1 MALFGRSRSRPAG
14 TAARDLFERLRWRYF
29 QVQAGLRFLGGLLL
43 LGLVVAGAVVVN
55 GPVLSAAAFTLILL
69 IVVHLTLRSPA
80 GMAMV
85 SVIVGWLVVSVPLGH
100 MYPGHEDQ
108 RPYLSPSLLL
118 ALLALPVAFVA
129 LRLRGYAPWRTA
141 LLALAAAGVATAATA
156 HPLAELKVLP
166 GWLVALALLVYRW
179 DQARRSVPA
188 EAYET
193 GWVQEQSNQRGDG
206 TATSGKSRSD
216 RRTGPGSGNGPG
228 AAAGSGNGSGDGA
241 GNGSS
246 NGPSNGPGA
255 GSGSGG
261 ASWPGTGPGSRKG
274 PKSGSGPRS
283 GGGGA
288 GKGGSGVG
296 GGAGSGSGN
305 ASGKGSGS
313 GSASGGDDGTPND
326 AGVPAATQAAY
337 EARAAA
343 QAQVIGGGEAGRDD
357 GMRDGSPEDQ
367 PEISVAEALAELTEM
382 IGLEPVKRQVRS
394 IAASIEAAHLRAAA
408 GVPTEKPMRH
418 FVFVGPSGTGKTTVA
433 RVLAKIFYA
442 FGLLPTPSLVEA
454 HRADLVGEFL
464 GATAIKTNQLVDSAL
479 GGVLFVDEAYALV
492 NSGEGQP
499 DRFGN
504 EAVQTL
510 LKRAEDDRDNLVII
524 LAGYEAQMAEFLDS
538 NPGLASRFGT
548 RVHFPSYRTAELLCI
563 ADYHTDLRDDRLD
576 DEARRRL
583 SARFEEIERRGIV
596 DELGNGRFV
605 RSLTEA
611 AARARDVRVVE
622 AAGRPT
628 ADDLVTLRAEDVETA
643 FAELTERYR
652 GYAETPTLDEALGS
666 LDAMIG
672 LSAVKRQVR
681 EIAAQLQVAQMR
693 AEQGL
698 VTRSPTRHFVFTGPP
713 GTGKTTV
720 ARVLGRIFAALGLLA
735 RPSVVEA
742 QRADLV
748 GEHLGATALKTNK
761 IIDSALGGVLF
772 VDEAYALSNPGY
784 SGGDAFGAEAVQTL
798 LKRAEDDRD
807 RLVVVLAGYDQD
819 MERFLASNPGLGS
832 RFDVR
837 VDFPS
842 YGPDELLQIAQLIAE
857 QEGDRWEEQALDDLA
872 LVFQRACGTGRIDEL
887 GNGRFARSLYE
898 KACASRAL
906 RAAQLGPAAT
916 AADLTILT
924 TDDVRAA
931 FAEVTHR
938 LV

>member
-1 MALFGRSRSRPAG
+1 M
-14 TAARDLFERLRWRYF
+14 
-29 QVQAGLRFLGGLLL
+29 RFLGGLLL
-43 LGLVVAGAVVVN
+43 LALVVAMAVVLQ
-55 GPVLSAAAFTLILL
+55 GPVLSAAAFAVILM

-80 GMAMV
+80 GMAVV

-100 MYPGHEDQ
+100 LYPGHEDQ
-108 RPYLSPSLLL
+108 KPYLSPSLHL

-141 LLALAAAGVATAATA
+141 LLSLAAAGVVTAAAA
-156 HPLAELKVLP
+156 HPLPDLQVLP
-166 GWLVALALLVYRW
+166 GWLAALGFLAYRW
-179 DQARRSVPA
+179 DQARRSVSA

-193 GWVQEQSNQRGDG
+193 GWVQEQSNPRGDAT
-206 TATSGKSRSD
+206 TASNGKPRSD
-216 RRTGPGSGNGPG
+216 RRS
-228 AAAGSGNGSGDGA
+228 
-241 GNGSS
+241 
-246 NGPSNGPGA
+246 
-255 GSGSGG
+255 
-261 ASWPGTGPGSRKG
+261 GPGSRNG
-274 PKSGSGPRS
+274 PKSGGGPRS
-283 GGGGA
+283 NGGSGTGS
-288 GKGGSGVG
+288 GKGGD
-296 GGAGSGSGN
+296 SGSTAG
-305 ASGKGSGS
+305 GKGS
-313 GSASGGDDGTPND
+313 SASGDGGTLD
-326 AGVPAATQAAY
+326 AVGVPAATQAAY

-343 QAQVIGGGEAGRDD
+343 QAQDIGGEGTRDD
-357 GMRDGSPEDQ
+357 GLPEGDPEDP

-442 FGLLPTPSLVEA
+442 FGLLPTPNLVEA

-479 GGVLFVDEAYALV
+479 GGVLFIDEAYALV

-538 NPGLASRFGT
+538 NPGLASRFAT
-548 RVHFPSYRTAELLCI
+548 RVHFPSYRTAELLRI
-563 ADYHTDLRDDRLD
+563 ADYHTGLRDDRLD

-583 SARFEEIERRGIV
+583 GARFEEVERRGIV

-622 AAGRPT
+622 AADRPT

-652 GYAETPTLDEALGS
+652 GYAETPSLDEALGS

-698 VTRSPTRHFVFTGPP
+698 VTRPPTRHFVFTGPP

-735 RPSVVEA
+735 RPLVVEA

-748 GEHLGATALKTNK
+748 GDHLGATALKTNK
-761 IIDSALGGVLF
+761 VIDSALGGVLF

-807 RLVVVLAGYDQD
+807 RLVVVLAGYDRD

-898 KACASRAL
+898 KACASRAV

-916 AADLTILT
+916 AADLTVLT

-938 LV
+938 LT